1 MQSPQ
6 GQIIRPLVLA
16 LQRPKSFL
24 CVTGP
29 YRSQA
34 LADALKGPIGRMPA
48 GMGTGVDGVGG
59 ITAGPGGWG
68 EEDIL
73 CFLTHLLS
81 FLANLSSP
89 RFSLILWSKI
99 LLNLVRR
106 TSGPIALEFDEA
118 KVCVEWVSALKVHVS
133 LATGSPECWPLIINL
148 SCSMFSVQFSHSVM
162 SDSLWSRGL
171 QHTRLPCP
179 SPTPRACSN
188 SCPSSQWCHPA
199 TMSSSVVPFSSCLQ
213 SFPLS
218 GSFLMSQFRENW
230 FVVFTV
236 LLSTLHR

>member
-1 MQSPQ
+1 MRLKTDTEESVSFKRRKTHFLTMNLIYVMLRQQLTLFLSLEMQSPQ

-89 RFSLILWSKI
+89 RFSLIL
-99 LLNLVRR
+99 
-106 TSGPIALEFDEA
+106 
-118 KVCVEWVSALKVHVS
+118 
-133 LATGSPECWPLIINL
+133 
-148 SCSMFSVQFSHSVM
+148 
-162 SDSLWSRGL
+162 
-171 QHTRLPCP
+171 
-179 SPTPRACSN
+179 
-188 SCPSSQWCHPA
+188 
-199 TMSSSVVPFSSCLQ
+199 
-213 SFPLS
+213 
-218 GSFLMSQFRENW
+218 
-230 FVVFTV
+230 
-236 LLSTLHR
+236 